1 MRTHRRLLA
10 GAVIAVAGLVSV
22 SPAAFGSTGDNPNAS
37 CVGAGSSAL
46 SPGSGIEGFAVPGA
60 RADVSHFVV
69 DSAKLA
75 GTPPGQLIKPSAQDK
90 GTALVCF
97 PEGPPGS

>member
-1 MRTHRRLLA
+1 VKPHKRVLA
-10 GAVIAVAGLVSV
+10 TSLVVVAGLLSA

-46 SPGSGIEGFAVPGA
+46 SPGSGIEGFAFPGA